1 MQLTE
6 KERLLL
12 IKGLEQVA
20 ESYFNNKPLITDF
33 GICAAMDQLMPDSVQ
48 VDYYYLMSV
57 VMQDMKEPDAYFGRY
72 KLTGADLLK
81 QWEQRAYMCLFLIE
95 HIKSSEAR
103 SVYEIADV
111 SEEPETKSL
120 YQKVKGKLNE
130 LKENLQLYFEARDS
144 LNRQIKGS

>member
-33 GICAAMDQLMPDSVQ
+33 GICAALDNLMPDAYD
-48 VDYYYLMSV
+48 VDYYWLINQ
-57 VMQDMKEPDAYFGRY
+57 VMQDMNEPKSYFEERTVGSTR
-72 KLTGADLLK
+72 LD
-81 QWEQRAYMCLFLIE
+81 WENRAYMCLFLIE
-95 HIKSSEAR
+95 HIKTSENAYTY
-103 SVYEIADV
+103 VFV
-111 SEEPETKSL
+111 EEVETKSL

>member
-20 ESYFNNKPLITDF
+20 ESYFNNKPLITYF
-33 GICAAMDQLMPDSVQ
+33 GICAALANLMPDAYD
-48 VDYYYLMSV
+48 VDYYWLV
-57 VMQDMKEPDAYFGRY
+57 DRVMRDMNEPKSYFEELPVCNTR
-72 KLTGADLLK
+72 LD
-81 QWEQRAYMCLFLIE
+81 WEQRAYMCLFLIE
-95 HIKSSEAR
+95 HIKASEAR
-103 SVYEIADV
+103 GIYEIADV
-111 SEEPETKSL
+111 SEESETKSL